1 MARALRRA
9 ARHPWLRHLRLA
21 FNLILTPIWGF
32 GVVAALRETGASVEV
47 GRLLA
52 AWASLHVFL
61 YGGTTAFNSVYDRD
75 EGPVGGMLHPPAVDG
90 GLLPFSLA
98 VQAIGAAFAAWV
110 GATFLAFWGA
120 LFAVFTAYSHPAVRL
135 KRDPRL
141 AMAAIALGQGALGFA
156 LGWVTV
162 AGTADL
168 ATPWN
173 AARMAVTALLVAGLY
188 VVTQA
193 YQVREDAARGDRTLP
208 VRWGAPRALRAAA
221 GLLPAG
227 ALVLAA
233 DVARDLG
240 VGVAAAVVAG
250 ALGLAAALHRWAAR
264 FDPGDVAGNFRVAM
278 RLAVGASAAATTLL
292 AAWALSLRA

>member
-1 MARALRRA
+1 MARTPFRLV
-9 ARHPWLRHLRLA
+9 RHPWLRHLRLP
-21 FNLILTPIWGF
+21 FNAILTPIWGF
-32 GVVAALRETGASVEV
+32 GVVAALRETGAPVEP
-47 GRLLA
+47 GRLAL

-61 YGGTTAFNSVYDRD
+61 YGGTTAFNSFYDRD
-75 EGPVGGMLHPPAVDG
+75 TGPVGGMLRPPAVDA
-90 GLLPFSLA
+90 GLRPFSLA
-98 VQAIGAAFAAWV
+98 VQAVGLALAAGVGAAFLGSWA
-110 GATFLAFWGA
+110 A

-141 AMAAIALGQGALGFA
+141 AMTAIALGQGALGFA
-156 LGWVTV
+156 LGWATV
-162 AGTADL
+162 AGLAGL

-221 GLLPAG
+221 ASLAAG

-233 DVARDLG
+233 DVTGDLG
-240 VGVAAAVVAG
+240 VGAGAIVVVGAAAAST
-250 ALGLAAALHRWAAR
+250 ALLRWAGR
-264 FDPGDVAGNFRVAM
+264 FDPGAVAANFRIAM
-278 RLAVGASAAATTLL
+278 RFAVSASLAASALLL
-292 AAWALSLRA
+292 AWAFAP